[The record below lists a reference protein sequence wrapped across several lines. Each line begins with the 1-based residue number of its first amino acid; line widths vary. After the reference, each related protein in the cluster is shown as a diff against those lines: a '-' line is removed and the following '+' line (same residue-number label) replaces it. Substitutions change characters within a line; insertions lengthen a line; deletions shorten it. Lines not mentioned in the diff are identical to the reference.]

1 MKNIIKNITKSLIGI
16 ALISSLTIVKGAD
29 ITFPLHTAA
38 ASAPYATNLIDG
50 GAQVDALYIV
60 NGAAIAV
67 NYAIYDAPATN
78 STRGAL
84 QGFYPT
90 HWSNGTYVSY
100 SSYRTNLTKTIT
112 NFSGITTNIVASNV
126 LWTYAVTNV
135 AATNFYRLVAAG
147 QIAASTTL
155 TLPLEAR
162 LHLVYGLTITNS
174 ASTNSSV
181 RVLYSPVL

>member
-1 MKNIIKNITKSLIGI
+1 MKHLIKNIAKTLV
-16 ALISSLTIVKGAD
+16 AVPLLCSLTVKGAD
-29 ITFPLHTAA
+29 LSFPLHTAA
-38 ASAPYATNLIDG
+38 ASAPYATNIIDG
-50 GAQVDALYIV
+50 GAQVDAIYIV

-78 STRGAL
+78 ATRGPL
-84 QGFYPT
+84 QGFFPT
-90 HWSNGTYVSY
+90 YYSNGAYVSY

-112 NFSGITTNIVASNV
+112 NFSGITTNLVASNV

-135 AATNFYRLVAAG
+135 AATNNYRLIAAG

-155 TLPLEAR
+155 TLPLESR
-162 LHLVYGLTITNS
+162 IHLIYGLTITNS

-181 RVLYSPVL
+181 RVLYSPAL